1 MGTTSEVYGKAERKG
16 VGEMNT
22 EEKIKEL
29 EHRVAFLE
37 EAVNKMAKN
46 MNKLLDVI
54 IDITGSKVKWRAL
67 DE

>member
-1 MGTTSEVYGKAERKG
+1 
-16 VGEMNT
+16 MNT

-46 MNKLLDVI
+46 MNKLLDAI